1 MATVSIVV
9 PVYNAEK
16 YIQATIAMVQAQTY
30 EDWEL
35 ILVEDGSTDD
45 TRLIL
50 EDLEENTLDKRI
62 KVIYLKDND
71 KGPAPVRNAG
81 VEAATGRYI
90 AYLDADDVW
99 KRDKLEKTIEFMK
112 QKDAGFVFTA
122 YEFGDE
128 KANPTGNVVHVPQ
141 TLTYKKALSRTV
153 IFTSTVMFDTEKIGK
168 ELPGDVLSQHLVPGL
183 SRSTVLRSS
192 SKSKV
197 VIAR

>member
-50 EDLEENTLDKRI
+50 EELEENTLDKRI

-99 KRDKLEKTIEFMK
+99 KRNKLERTLAFMK
-112 QKDAGFVFTA
+112 EKDAAFSFTGFMNSKP
-122 YEFGDE
+122 Y
-128 KANPTGNVVHVPQ
+128 
-141 TLTYKKALSRTV
+141 
-153 IFTSTVMFDTEKIGK
+153 
-168 ELPGDVLSQHLVPGL
+168 PG
-183 SRSTVLRSS
+183 
-192 SKSKV
+192 
-197 VIAR
+197 